1 MHSSSAGRM
10 SDAQASAPSAAEPA
24 PLVGRHV
31 IVRGLAK
38 RPELNGLC
46 AFTEKVDPKT
56 GRYATRLPM
65 LAHPILLK
73 QESLEI
79 APSATA
85 AISAAA
91 ADEHRDEVKER
102 VRAAVAG
109 ERHESSELVV
119 LDLEHT
125 GLTALPEVVG
135 TLSEIRELWL
145 AGNTLEQLPP
155 AVGCLVKLRNLDLD
169 GNALQALPSAIEH
182 LTALEALY
190 CNSNRLVAVPDS
202 IGKLRALRELRL
214 SDNRLGAPGVCLG
227 ALPEEFGSLRSLRVL
242 WLARNSLS
250 TVPDAVCRLSGLEE
264 LDLAGNALVALPKAI
279 AKLRHLT
286 SLDLHGNDALV
297 WPPSDVTSQGAQA
310 VRTWLEAA
318 PEPEPPAEAD
328 DDDASDE
335 SLVERARRLD
345 AAANSISYEHEAP
358 GSMHQPLPL
367 RDEPVAGD
375 ASGGEFIFP
384 GDGSMPRMTPR

>member
-1 MHSSSAGRM
+1 M
-10 SDAQASAPSAAEPA
+10 
-24 PLVGRHV
+24 
-31 IVRGLAK
+31 
-38 RPELNGLC
+38 
-46 AFTEKVDPKT
+46 
-56 GRYATRLPM
+56 
-65 LAHPILLK
+65 
-73 QESLEI
+73 
-79 APSATA
+79 
-85 AISAAA
+85 
-91 ADEHRDEVKER
+91 
-102 VRAAVAG
+102 
-109 ERHESSELVV
+109 
-119 LDLEHT
+119 
-125 GLTALPEVVG
+125 
-135 TLSEIRELWL
+135 
-145 AGNTLEQLPP
+145 
-155 AVGCLVKLRNLDLD
+155 
-169 GNALQALPSAIEH
+169 
-182 LTALEALY
+182 TALEALY

-297 WPPSDVTSQGAQA
+297 WPPSDVPQGAQA

-358 GSMHQPLPL
+358 GSMHQRCP
-367 RDEPVAGD
+367 
-375 ASGGEFIFP
+375 
-384 GDGSMPRMTPR
+384 